1 MNVRQ
6 IEANVEALMGSWSKD
21 TFIYELLLAYGL
33 PKATV
38 TRAMKGTANMS
49 KERGVVQL
57 KSKVLF
63 KPVQGQDLHVS
74 VEHAAKQATHKERF
88 VIVTDFKTLLAKDMS
103 GKATPLETPFE
114 ELHKHYAYF
123 LPWAGLEKTE
133 VVNENPAD
141 RKAAE
146 KLARLYDDL
155 REANNVESDEQRHA
169 LNVFLTRLLFCFFA
183 EDTGIFED
191 GQFSVGLGSHTSD
204 DGSDSSDYL
213 RRLFSIMGT
222 PESQR
227 YSLPQHL
234 AAFPF
239 VGESLFGDDLPVPDI
254 TRKGRSTILA
264 AGDLD
269 WAAINPDIFGS
280 MIQAVVSEENRGELG
295 MHYTSVPNIMKVIGP
310 LFLDE
315 LHEEFDKAQGSD
327 TRLRKLLHRI
337 HNLHIFDPA
346 CGSGN
351 FLIITYKELRRLE
364 MEILKQFNELPI
376 SGIRLDHFHG
386 IEIDDFAFEAAKL
399 SLWLAALQMD
409 DEFYSQFGRLA
420 PRLPLAIDAQITC
433 GNACRMDWNEVVQAS
448 GECFLVGN
456 PPYQGAGVLSPSQRE
471 DMEIC
476 FGSRKACKGLD
487 YISCWFYKAAL
498 YCTEINSNFA
508 FVSTNSIC
516 QGEQVAVLWPNLFSA
531 GVRIKF
537 AFQSFK
543 WNNLAK
549 GNAGVSVIVIGLGP
563 NAKGSATLFDSEGRR
578 KECRSISPYL
588 IADGSS
594 EVVSARRGPLS
605 FPFEM
610 MSGNRPSDG
619 GHLIIHSEAELGQ
632 LANEN
637 VPAHW
642 IRRFIGSRELIQG
655 VVRHC
660 LWLSDEDVRKVEQ
673 YPTVSER
680 VENCRVTRSSSADSG
695 AKKLAARPHQF
706 RDRRE
711 GESTQ
716 VVVPSVGSERRNFH
730 PIGIFE
736 KDVVVSN
743 LAFVVQDAPVWM
755 VSTISST
762 MHMVWL
768 RTVGGRL
775 ETRYRYSKDLVYNT
789 FPFPVISKQK
799 QEELAMC
806 ALRILEV
813 RERYP
818 DRTLAELYD
827 PDKMPEDLLEAHELN
842 DEAVE
847 RCYRARPFESDE
859 DRLQVLFDLYAK
871 MTAEEA
877 DKGSLFESSKTKK
890 KRKRH
895 A

>member
-49 KERGVVQL
+49 KEPGVVQL

-74 VEHAAKQATHKERF
+74 VEHAARQATHKERF
-88 VIVTDFKTLLAKDMS
+88 VIVTNFKTLLAKDMS
-103 GKATPLETPFE
+103 GKATPLETPFD

-123 LPWAGLEKTE
+123 LPWAGLEKTA

-155 REANNVESDEQRHA
+155 KEANNVESDAQRHA

-191 GQFSVGLGSHTSD
+191 GQFSVGLGSHTAD

-213 RRLFSIMGT
+213 RRLFHSMGT
-222 PESQR
+222 PEDKR
-227 YSLPQHL
+227 ESLPQHL

-254 TRKGRSTILA
+254 TRRGRSTILA

-315 LHEEFDKAQGSD
+315 LHEEFDKSQGSD
-327 TRLRKLLHRI
+327 TRLRTLLHRI

-364 MEILKQFNELPI
+364 MKILKQFNELPI

-386 IEIDDFAFEAAKL
+386 IEIDDFAHETAKL
-399 SLWLAALQMD
+399 SMWLAEHQMNR
-409 DEFYSQFGRLA
+409 EFEEIMGRSI
-420 PRLPLAIDAQITC
+420 PSLPLGLSSNVSN
-433 GNACRMDWNEVVQAS
+433 GNACRVEWIKLVGVDGNEV
-448 GECFLVGN
+448 FIIGN
-456 PPYQGAGVLSPSQRE
+456 PPYLGARLQSPSQKA
-471 DMEIC
+471 DVKHV
-476 FGSRKACKGLD
+476 FGDERGVGDLD
-487 YISCWFYKAAL
+487 YISCWFLKGADFLMVNGAGGL
-498 YCTEINSNFA
+498 G

-516 QGEQVAVLWPNLFSA
+516 QGAQVHYLWRRIREKKVAIHFAHSSFKWRNNASRNAGVTVVIVGLSASHQEKRLFSQA
-531 GVRIKF
+531 GVRIVK
-537 AFQSFK
+537 
-543 WNNLAK
+543 
-549 GNAGVSVIVIGLGP
+549 
-563 NAKGSATLFDSEGRR
+563 D
-578 KECRSISPYL
+578 ISPYL
-588 IADGSS
+588 IEGEFDFSVPARNSCLS
-594 EVVSARRGPLS
+594 EFPEVV
-605 FPFEM
+605 F
-610 MSGNRPSDG
+610 GNMPNDG
-619 GHLIIHSEAELGQ
+619 GALLLTENEAERIVGQ
-632 LANEN
+632 F
-637 VPAHW
+637 P
-642 IRRFIGSRELIQG
+642 Q
-655 VVRHC
+655 
-660 LWLSDEDVRKVEQ
+660 
-673 YPTVSER
+673 
-680 VENCRVTRSSSADSG
+680 
-695 AKKLAARPHQF
+695 AKKLVREFLGAREFLRGGKRFCLWIAEEDLPLARSIPPVLERILQCEKARESSSRAGTRKLAEVPYRF
-706 RDRRE
+706 AEIRRALN
-711 GESTQ
+711 SQ
-716 VVVPSVGSERRNFH
+716 MIVPCHFSERREFIQAGFPDNS
-730 PIGIFE
+730 IIVANSALTVL
-736 KDVVVSN
+736 DCS
-743 LAFVVQDAPVWM
+743 VWLFS
-755 VSTISST
+755 VISST

-768 RTVGGRL
+768 QTVGGRL

-789 FPFPVISKQK
+789 FPFPSISKQK
-799 QEELAMC
+799 EEELAMC

-818 DRTLAELYD
+818 GRTLAELYD
-827 PDKMPEDLLEAHELN
+827 PEKMPEDLLEAHKFN

>member
-74 VEHAAKQATHKERF
+74 VELAAKQATHKERF

-123 LPWAGLEKTE
+123 LPWAGLEKTA

-155 REANNVESDEQRHA
+155 KEANNVESDEQRHA

-191 GQFSVGLGSHTSD
+191 GQFSVGLGSHTAD

-213 RRLFSIMGT
+213 RRLFNIMGT
-222 PESQR
+222 PEDKR
-227 YSLPQHL
+227 ESLPQHL

-254 TRKGRSTILA
+254 TRRGRSTILA

-295 MHYTSVPNIMKVIGP
+295 MHYTSVPNIIKVISP

-364 MEILKQFNELPI
+364 MKILKQFNELPI

-386 IEIDDFAFEAAKL
+386 IEIDDFAHETAKL
-399 SLWLAALQMD
+399 SMWLAEHQMNK
-409 DEFYSQFGRLA
+409 EFEEVMGRSI
-420 PRLPLAIDAQITC
+420 PSLPLIQELKVIHA
-433 GNACRMDWNEVVQAS
+433 NACRVQWGAELKADWELKV
-448 GECFLVGN
+448 VGN
-456 PPYQGAGVLSPSQRE
+456 PPYLGSSLMSEEQKSDVELVCGAIQGW
-471 DMEIC
+471 
-476 FGSRKACKGLD
+476 KNLD
-487 YISCWFYKAAL
+487 YIAAWLVKASKL
-498 YCTEINSNFA
+498 ISSFRDVKVGM
-508 FVSTNSIC
+508 VSTNSIC
-516 QGEQVAVLWPNLFSA
+516 QGEQAGILWKNLFKSL
-531 GVRIKF
+531 RISF
-537 AFQSFK
+537 AYQSFK
-543 WNNLAK
+543 WTNAAK
-549 GNAGVSVIVIGLGP
+549 GNAGVTVIIVGLDS
-563 NAKGSATLFDSEGRR
+563 ASKGGATLFTDAGF
-578 KECRSISPYL
+578 KMVDQINQYL
-588 IADGSS
+588 IAASAVWVDKRKVPLCSLVQPMIYGSKP
-594 EVVSARRGPLS
+594 V
-605 FPFEM
+605 
-610 MSGNRPSDG
+610 G
-619 GHLIIHSEAELGQ
+619 GALTLTDEERAELVGAYPGAAKFIKGFSGAEEIINGKKRFCLWIEDDEQ
-632 LANEN
+632 EEAISIPPIERRIEEVRLARVNSKKSATFKAAEWPHRFGECRYFKSN
-637 VPAHW
+637 AMVVPA
-642 IRRFIGSRELIQG
+642 
-655 VVRHC
+655 
-660 LWLSDEDVRKVEQ
+660 
-673 YPTVSER
+673 T
-680 VENCRVTRSSSADSG
+680 T
-695 AKKLAARPHQF
+695 
-706 RDRRE
+706 
-711 GESTQ
+711 
-716 VVVPSVGSERRNFH
+716 SERRDYLPVGFVGPEIVISNGSQQIVNAR
-730 PIGIFE
+730 PIEFA
-736 KDVVVSN
+736 
-743 LAFVVQDAPVWM
+743 L
-755 VSTISST
+755 ISSR

-775 ETRYRYSKDLVYNT
+775 KTDYRYSSALVYNT
-789 FPFPVISKQK
+789 FPFRGNSNSIK
-799 QEELAMC
+799 EELAIC
-806 ALRILEV
+806 GLRILEV

>member
-88 VIVTDFKTLLAKDMS
+88 VIVTDFKTILAKDMS

-123 LPWAGLEKTE
+123 LPWAGLEKTA

-155 REANNVESDEQRHA
+155 KEANNVESDEQRHA

-191 GQFSVGLGSHTSD
+191 GQFSVGLGSHTAD

-227 YSLPQHL
+227 DSLPQHL

-254 TRKGRSTILA
+254 TRRGRSTILA

-364 MEILKQFNELPI
+364 MEILKQFNELPM

-386 IEIDDFAFEAAKL
+386 IEIDDFAHETAKL
-399 SLWLAALQMD
+399 SMWLAEHQMNR
-409 DEFYSQFGRLA
+409 EFEAVMGRSV
-420 PRLPLAIDAQITC
+420 PSLPLGLASNIVQ
-433 GNACRMDWNEVVQAS
+433 GNACRVDWERVLSIQRDEV
-448 GECFLVGN
+448 FIVGN
-456 PPYQGAGVLSPSQRE
+456 PPYYGARKQTPEQKEDLRFVLPESLVS
-471 DMEIC
+471 
-476 FGSRKACKGLD
+476 GSLD
-487 YISCWFYKAAL
+487 YICAWFYKAIVLARK
-498 YCTEINSNFA
+498 ENIRGA

-516 QGEQVAVLWPNLFSA
+516 QGEQVAKFWPSIMKEVEIF
-531 GVRIKF
+531 F
-537 AFQSFK
+537 AHTSFP
-543 WNNLAK
+543 WGNNAK
-549 GNAGVSVIVIGLGP
+549 RNAGVYCVIVGLSRVSSRP
-563 NAKGSATLFDSEGRR
+563 KKLFANSAVREVKNINFYLTASSPDNFVIS
-578 KECRSISPYL
+578 RST
-588 IADGSS
+588 
-594 EVVSARRGPLS
+594 PLS
-605 FPFEM
+605 YLPKM
-610 MSGNRPSDG
+610 GTGNKPICG
-619 GHLIIHSEAELGQ
+619 GNYLFTEAEKDNFINQ
-632 LANEN
+632 E
-637 VPAHW
+637 PASQRYF
-642 IRRFIGSRELIQG
+642 RRWVGGKEMIQG
-655 VVRHC
+655 VNRFC
-660 LWLSDEDVRKVEQ
+660 LWLGESEMEDFEDLPLVQSRIESVKQARLNSKSAGTRKLASLPLR
-673 YPTVSER
+673 YH
-680 VENCRVTRSSSADSG
+680 VENIPTTSF
-695 AKKLAARPHQF
+695 LAIP
-706 RDRRE
+706 E
-711 GESTQ
+711 VS
-716 VVVPSVGSERRNFH
+716 SERRRYV
-730 PIGIFE
+730 PIGYYSAEVMPSNKLNVLMDSPTWLFSLMSSRLHN
-736 KDVVVSN
+736 VWVRAVS
-743 LAFVVQDAPVWM
+743 
-755 VSTISST
+755 
-762 MHMVWL
+762 
-768 RTVGGRL
+768 GRL
-775 ETRYRYSKDLVYNT
+775 EMRISYSVALSYNT
-789 FPFPVISKQK
+789 FPFQSIAKQRE
-799 QEELAMC
+799 EELAMC

-827 PDKMPEDLLEAHELN
+827 PDKMPEDLLEAHRLN

-871 MTAEEA
+871 MIAEEA

>member
-1 MNVRQ
+1 MNTAQ
-6 IEANVEALMGSWSKD
+6 IEANVEALMASWSKD

-33 PKATV
+33 AKSTV

-49 KERGVVQL
+49 KEPGVVQL
-57 KSKVLF
+57 KTKVLF
-63 KPVQGQDLHVS
+63 KPVQGQDLYVA
-74 VEHAAKQATHKERF
+74 VEQASKQATHKERF

-103 GKATPLETPFE
+103 GKSTPLETPFD

-123 LPWAGLEKTE
+123 LPWAGLEKTA

-155 REANNVESDEQRHA
+155 KEANNVENDEQRHA

-191 GQFSVGLGSHTSD
+191 GQFSVGLGSHTAD
-204 DGSDSSDYL
+204 DGSDSSEYL
-213 RRLFSIMGT
+213 RRLFRIMGT
-222 PESQR
+222 PEDQR
-227 YSLPQHL
+227 EALPKHL
-234 AAFPF
+234 EAFPY
-239 VGESLFGDDLPVPDI
+239 VGKSLFGDDLPVPDI

-280 MIQAVVSEENRGELG
+280 MIQAVVSEGNSGELG

-364 MEILKQFNELPI
+364 LKILKQFNELPI

-386 IEIDDFAFEAAKL
+386 IEIADFAHETAKL
-399 SLWLAALQMD
+399 SMWLAELQMNI
-409 DEFYSQFGRLA
+409 EFKAEMGRTL
-420 PRLPLAIDAQITC
+420 PNLPLQVSC
-433 GNACRMDWNEVVQAS
+433 NVKHGNACRIDWSEVFAS
-448 GECFLVGN
+448 EVIRECFIIGN
-456 PPYQGAGVLSPSQRE
+456 PPYLGTRNQDKGQKS
-471 DMEIC
+471 DMTVVCGHIPKHK
-476 FGSRKACKGLD
+476 SLD
-487 YISCWFYKAAL
+487 YVSAWIVNAIKFLAQVKGGVS
-498 YCTEINSNFA
+498 
-508 FVSTNSIC
+508 FVCTNSIV
-516 QGEQVAVLWPNLFSA
+516 QGDQVGVLWPFVFSE
-531 GVRIKF
+531 GYVIQF
-537 AFQSFK
+537 AHSTFK
-543 WNNLAK
+543 WSNNAK
-549 GNAGVSVIVIGLGP
+549 KNAGVSVVIIGL
-563 NAKGSATLFDSEGRR
+563 AKSAGGKCSLFNQLGKREVS
-578 KECRSISPYL
+578 SISPYL
-588 IADGSS
+588 TSGKSVVVGRRSTSLSDLNPMIKGSIPADGGGLILSDVERKQLIGDEIPESWIRPFIGATEFLHGKPRYCLLVGDADYQKAQAFPELVSRFDSVRRMRQESSKQATKDLALTPHLFAESRVVDAPSLLIPVVSS
-594 EVVSARRGPLS
+594 ENRYYLPVEFCSESVVVYASAQAIYNPQSWLIGVLS
-605 FPFEM
+605 TRMHRIWVEM
-610 MSGNRPSDG
+610 VCGKLESR
-619 GHLIIHSEAELGQ
+619 
-632 LANEN
+632 
-637 VPAHW
+637 
-642 IRRFIGSRELIQG
+642 IR
-655 VVRHC
+655 
-660 LWLSDEDVRKVEQ
+660 
-673 YPTVSER
+673 Y
-680 VENCRVTRSSSADSG
+680 SSA
-695 AKKLAARPHQF
+695 
-706 RDRRE
+706 
-711 GESTQ
+711 
-716 VVVPSVGSERRNFH
+716 
-730 PIGIFE
+730 IG
-736 KDVVVSN
+736 
-743 LAFVVQDAPVWM
+743 
-755 VSTISST
+755 
-762 MHMVWL
+762 
-768 RTVGGRL
+768 
-775 ETRYRYSKDLVYNT
+775 YNT
-789 FPFPVISKQK
+789 FPFPSISKQRE
-799 QEELAMC
+799 QELAMC

-827 PDKMPEDLLEAHELN
+827 PDKMPEDLLEAHKLN